1 MIDLISFYR
10 LDFSERVSISDNI
23 TFAVD
28 GSNGFHR
35 LELARTLIR
44 FAEFDFTYFWEQ
56 CIETGRN
63 ARKTGR
69 ISKGLVNLAM
79 NAFVKCHPYAEAC
92 AVTEFSS
99 VVIDCIIAY
108 ICHSEGIGLEELWA
122 RCISPKSLYEKTIFN
137 RVSEYKTARGI
148 NQWINVVRMQE
159 YVRSKLAFI
168 YDNEGNVMARPA
180 DYRARKEYFDLA
192 FSVAANETGC
202 PMRDMPSVKVYSPS
216 RLPEAAFM
224 MGRVSKN
231 IYRRLS
237 DVLNDAEMCDKKR
250 LCDKNRDQTALDAF
264 SYVKDMPRPEENDM
278 SFALE
283 AVSALPAE
291 VYVPDSFKAL
301 IDLEFD
307 CMAREGIYLSKCPR
321 CGRYFVR
328 ELGDKSPYCSRVNST
343 GKTCSQLISE
353 ELGTAA
359 AKYTAERRTDIEN
372 NEEASVSE
380 LDENISQTVSE
391 EIAETLDELAADV
404 MTEKDAAGNAPE
416 NVPAEETA
424 AIEAIEEKTEEN
436 ENTENN
442 DENRYTEIP
451 YELEKRCQ
459 RLYNLLYK
467 RIGRLISETE
477 FREWA
482 KYLSDTKN
490 DLRKGNADFQQLEEF
505 LEYWENAV
513 HKSSKGKK
521 HRHAAFDNY
530 GEQMTFDIAYETNS
544 ELVPAEPVSAE
555 TDVNEAE
562 TKENLSSIFDEAVKE
577 AEEKDSSGISPAGTE
592 ASPEER
598 AFKPFTPPRY
608 NTVLEAMLD
617 GKYKSDELIEE
628 SGSEDLA
635 DIKVNGRKVRLPDW
649 ERITRD

>member
-1 MIDLISFYR
+1 MR
-10 LDFSERVSISDNI
+10 ISDNI

-35 LELARTLIR
+35 LELAKTLIR

-69 ISKGLVNLAM
+69 ISRGLVNLAM
-79 NAFVKCHPYAEAC
+79 NSFVKCHPYAEAC

-137 RVSEYKTARGI
+137 RVSEYKTSRGI

-168 YDNEGNVMARPA
+168 YDNDSNVMVRPA

-202 PMRDMPSVKVYSPS
+202 PMRDMPAVKVYSPS
-216 RLPEAAFM
+216 RLPESAFM

-237 DVLNDAEMCDKKR
+237 DVLSDAEMCDKKR
-250 LCDKNRDQTALDAF
+250 LCDRNRDQTALDAF

-278 SFALE
+278 SFVLE
-283 AVSALPAE
+283 AIAALPAE
-291 VYVPDSFKAL
+291 IYVPDSFKAL

-321 CGRYFVR
+321 CGRYYIR

-359 AKYTAERRTDIEN
+359 AKYTAERKTDIDKDEEN
-372 NEEASVSE
+372 SASA
-380 LDENISQTVSE
+380 LDENISQIASD
-391 EIAETLDELAADV
+391 EIAETLDELAADIL
-404 MTEKDAAGNAPE
+404 TEKNSDENVPE
-416 NVPAEETA
+416 NAPAEETA
-424 AIEAIEEKTEEN
+424 ASEPIEEKAEKAEN
-436 ENTENN
+436 VENN
-442 DENRYTEIP
+442 DEKRQIEIP

-467 RIGRLISETE
+467 RIGRLISEAE

-490 DLRKGNADFQQLEEF
+490 NLRKGNADFQQIEEF

-521 HRHAAFDNY
+521 HRHAAYDNY
-530 GEQMTFDIAYETNS
+530 GEQMTFDNTYDSIE
-544 ELVPAEPVSAE
+544 EPVLAE
-555 TDVNEAE
+555 QAAE
-562 TKENLSSIFDEAVKE
+562 DKPEDESLSSMFDDAMK
-577 AEEKDSSGISPAGTE
+577 AADEKDSSGISPAGTE

-628 SGSEDLA
+628 SGMEDLA

-649 ERITRD
+649 ERITRE